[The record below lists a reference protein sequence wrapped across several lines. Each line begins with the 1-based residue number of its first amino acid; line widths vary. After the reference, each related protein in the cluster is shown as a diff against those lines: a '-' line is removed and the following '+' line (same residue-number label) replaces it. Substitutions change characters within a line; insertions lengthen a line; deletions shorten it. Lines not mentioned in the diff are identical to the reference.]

1 MNGYTDGTDSPRSA
15 LLKNASEIEKPS
27 SISRSRC
34 HSVGRRRQ
42 GMNGSRKKAHSG
54 SQT

>member
-1 MNGYTDGTDSPRSA
+1 MNGYTSGTDSPRFA
-15 LLKNASEIEKPS
+15 WLKNASEIEKPS

-34 HSVGRRRQ
+34 SSVGRRRQ
-42 GMNGSRKKAHSG
+42 GRNGSTNRKHIG